1 MLLHIR
7 LRHRSNLSDFSLYI
21 RLSAVS
27 TEPQCKQIRTLI
39 AKMPPSQR
47 SRDFLLPQG
56 QPASNHVLLFS
67 DLLAQRK
74 SLSEKNNGI
83 IAKSLSCNLLS
94 QLIDNSATK
103 GRFFF
108 ADRKLSYSSL
118 SRCSSV
124 LAANDC
130 RFQVKSF
137 LQRSSSFSL
146 ASASRVQ
153 RDNESWHARQRA
165 YLRNTYN
172 LNSYNSGTRA
182 WVDVHAKK
190 KPYQTQTQTQI
201 HIFQQ
206 DCRKVT

>member
-1 MLLHIR
+1 MQK
-7 LRHRSNLSDFSLYI
+7 NYQDFG
-21 RLSAVS
+21 
-27 TEPQCKQIRTLI
+27 TECHQVNG
-39 AKMPPSQR
+39 

-74 SLSEKNNGI
+74 SLSDETTVGN
-83 IAKSLSCNLLS
+83 SLSCNLLS
-94 QLIDNSATK
+94 QFIDNSATK

-118 SRCSSV
+118 SRYSSV

-146 ASASRVQ
+146 ASTSCVQ
-153 RDNESWHARQRA
+153 RDNESWHARPGQRT

-172 LNSYNSGTRA
+172 LNSYDSGTRA
-182 WVDVHAKK
+182 WADVHAKK
-190 KPYQTQTQTQI
+190 PYHNVGRRSPLIFSIFLHQI
-201 HIFQQ
+201 SGLHESS
-206 DCRKVT
+206 VEL